1 MGCTS
6 AARFVACVGPRASRK
21 YLLVGRLS
29 SRQNVRAST
38 RMLICGGTP
47 RRRRERS
54 RDHSFKTVFL
64 TERAMCHSEW
74 MAGAHTVSLVM
85 PVLLLAIDWWNGEQI
100 RWMAAWLTLD
110 WQALVVGVVEITRV
124 IALMLLSCEL
134 ELFSCWLV
142 WFGTVSPWLHCW
154 CSFSR
159 DSLIYD

>member
-1 MGCTS
+1 
-6 AARFVACVGPRASRK
+6 
-21 YLLVGRLS
+21 
-29 SRQNVRAST
+29 
-38 RMLICGGTP
+38 
-47 RRRRERS
+47 
-54 RDHSFKTVFL
+54 
-64 TERAMCHSEW
+64 MCHSEW